1 MGSLHLL
8 LLLMAIALLL
18 AVYAVA
24 RRHRVARIQGTPV
37 LIGEAMKRRGIT
49 PADVG
54 AAGLEAELVAA
65 KARCAS
71 CTSDA
76 ACRVLLGE
84 PWRFDLPAT
93 CPNRNFFERVERHK
107 SAASADRSFAAWR

>member
-1 MGSLHLL
+1 ML

-54 AAGLEAELVAA
+54 AAGLEAARRTGTGQAA
-65 KARCAS
+65 ESLTGTGKPRGRVS
-71 CTSDA
+71 RRSRRQKDA
-76 ACRVLLGE
+76 ATKKETGG
-84 PWRFDLPAT
+84 P
-93 CPNRNFFERVERHK
+93 
-107 SAASADRSFAAWR
+107 